1 MTGVLWASLG
11 GYVDIVRYLIHK
23 GQKRLSFF
31 GDKKVWDLVNYT
43 KSHFETNFH
52 TRFLPFLTLQEALTL
67 YGNNNYFLI

>member
-31 GDKKVWDLVNYT
+31 GDKKVWDLVD
-43 KSHFETNFH
+43 H
-52 TRFLPFLTLQEALTL
+52 T
-67 YGNNNYFLI
+67 IS